1 MINTSQILAQAMNNQ
16 KLLNNPRAQKVL
28 EAYRNHD
35 HEALVEIGNNIFKE
49 NGTTL
54 EDAAKNFMRMN
65 RIN

>member
-1 MINTSQILAQAMNNQ
+1 MINPSQILAQAMNNSN
-16 KLLNNPRAQKVL
+16 LMNNPRAQKVL

-35 HEALVEIGNNIFKE
+35 HNALVELGNNIFKE

-54 EDAAKNFMRMN
+54 DEATKRFMQVN